1 MKTMLVT
8 LFATSLLAGLAG
20 EAGAASERQRGYK
33 AYAPAARTARPAPL
47 QSPRGYRAAPKSG
60 REYDYPRFG
69 SKRWWQLQE
78 DMD

>member
-1 MKTMLVT
+1 MKMMLAT
-8 LFATSLLAGLAG
+8 LFAMSLLVGLVG

-33 AYAPAARTARPAPL
+33 AYGPAARTARPAPL
-47 QSPRGYRAAPKSG
+47 QSPRGYRPARKSG
-60 REYDYPRFG
+60 REYDFPRFG